1 MQNTLKRSLAA
12 VLALLMLAACC
23 PKHPAKM
30 PQPVPPLKR
39 HVEVRE
45 IKKIDGRDF
54 GVIEIAPLLL
64 NEEDQDN
71 FIERVLL
78 SPVWDQK

>member
-1 MQNTLKRSLAA
+1 
-12 VLALLMLAACC
+12 
-23 PKHPAKM
+23 M